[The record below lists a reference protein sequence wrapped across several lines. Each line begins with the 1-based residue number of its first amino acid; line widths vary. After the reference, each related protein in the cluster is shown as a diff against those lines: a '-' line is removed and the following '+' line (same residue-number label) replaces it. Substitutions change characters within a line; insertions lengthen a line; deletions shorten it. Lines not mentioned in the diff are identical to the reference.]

1 MSIRLTKGYPN
12 NFNENKKEKNRIKRS
27 HLKIIYASEF
37 CFNLLSIKSQNYQ
50 KYFGNFAFWNVMH

>member
-27 HLKIIYASEF
+27 HLKIFYASEF
-37 CFNLLSIKSQNYQ
+37 CFNLL
-50 KYFGNFAFWNVMH
+50 MHKVTKWSDILWKFHILER